1 MFKFLHTGFQK
12 HTDIRDV
19 LNKSKGY
26 EPIKQV
32 AIMMKE
38 RRIDEAPEEKIGWY
52 YRHWK
57 NMGLDRY
64 ETKTFSVEKWDE

>member
-1 MFKFLHTGFQK
+1 
-12 HTDIRDV
+12 
-19 LNKSKGY
+19 
-26 EPIKQV
+26 
-32 AIMMKE
+32 MMKE
-38 RRIDEAPEEKIGWY
+38 RRIDEAKEDKIGWY

>member
-1 MFKFLHTGFQK
+1 
-12 HTDIRDV
+12 
-19 LNKSKGY
+19 
-26 EPIKQV
+26 
-32 AIMMKE
+32 MKE

-64 ETKTFSVEKWDE
+64 ETKTYSIEKWDE